1 MATEFFRFPHTPH
14 IVWLGEGFPRDD
26 KIMSSKEVAA
36 MLKGDVLVEEKLDGA
51 NLGLSFTSD
60 GRLLVQNRGQ
70 YLNYPYNGQFSK
82 LGQWLDSHESLLRAC
97 IDSTLIV
104 FGEWCAARHS
114 IGYGKLPDWYLI
126 FDVYDRE
133 ACKFWSASRRNKLAD
148 ELGLKVV
155 PQISKGKF
163 SLGAIQSLVLKTKS
177 KYSNEL
183 VEGVVVRDDSKLWCE
198 SRAKLVRPDF
208 TQSIEEH
215 WRNRMIEWNHRVF
228 ES

>member
-1 MATEFFRFPHTPH
+1 MATDFFRFPHTPH
-14 IVWLGEGFPRDD
+14 LVWLGEGFPRDD

-70 YLNYPYNGQFSK
+70 YLNYPFNGQFSK
-82 LGQWLDSHESLLRAC
+82 LRQWLDSHESLLSSY
-97 IDSTLIV
+97 IDSTSIV

-114 IGYGKLPDWYLI
+114 IGYEKLPDWYLM
-126 FDVYDRE
+126 FDVYDRK
-133 ACKFWSASRRNKLAD
+133 ACKFWSTSRRNKLAD
-148 ELGLKVV
+148 KLGLKVV

-163 SLGAIQSLVLKTKS
+163 SLDSIKNLVLKTKS
-177 KYSNEL
+177 EYSNEL
-183 VEGVVVRDDSKLWCE
+183 VEGVVVRNDSELWCE